1 MREASIGSLIA
12 VTISLIGV
20 TAGSL
25 YQRTFCPRVDL
36 RAAALV
42 QFVAVFIVLAPLALA
57 FEDNTVRWSWALV
70 GALLYLVIFAS
81 LLGVSAWH
89 YLLRHGAATR
99 VTSLIYFTPVFAIVP
114 EFLWFGITPS
124 AISWAGIMMTC
135 AGVAL
140 VAWRNASAPDPK
152 KLLQKQ

>member
-1 MREASIGSLIA
+1 M
-12 VTISLIGV
+12 
-20 TAGSL
+20 
-25 YQRTFCPRVDL
+25 
-36 RAAALV
+36 
-42 QFVAVFIVLAPLALA
+42 APLALA

-140 VAWRNASAPDPK
+140 GFDRVVMVAAGARSIDDVMAFPFERA
-152 KLLQKQ
+152 